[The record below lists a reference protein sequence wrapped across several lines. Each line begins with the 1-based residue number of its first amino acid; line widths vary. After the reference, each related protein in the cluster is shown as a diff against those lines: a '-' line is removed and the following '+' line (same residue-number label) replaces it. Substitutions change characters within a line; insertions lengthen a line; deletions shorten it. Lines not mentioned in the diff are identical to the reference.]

1 MLSEIREIIYD
12 LVNDLNSLDQQ
23 SFLNC
28 RIDLDEHNF
37 KVQFLV
43 QPTPDGQIELTISL
57 GFCFALDDALLSY
70 LSNPDVFI
78 PTLVILALLPENW
91 IALS

>member
-1 MLSEIREIIYD
+1 MLLEIREIISD

-23 SFLNC
+23 TLPNC

-37 KVQFLV
+37 KVQGRA

-70 LSNPDVFI
+70 LSNSDVFI
-78 PTLVILALLPENW
+78 STQDILAQLPENW